1 VSERVY
7 NIHGLV
13 EVVISPDVRP
23 EIVREIEF
31 QIGSFHGEVSANHP
45 RRPPRVYVQPYA
57 AWKAA
62 GESIEGEAVFYHCQG
77 VPGAYL
83 RDERG
88 RLAVM
93 REGRDIRIFSDY
105 ASFLINL
112 YIQILVAPRGFTMVH
127 AAAYQSSR
135 GTVNVLAG
143 AGGIGKTAVLGYAVR
158 ERKLRHLGDDLVILG
173 GSGQCFAFP
182 RAFVL
187 KSYHLEGYADT
198 FRRLR
203 LPRWNLYTLK
213 RFIIDNA
220 PFVGLVKSTLRRTG
234 LYYKIAD
241 ILRPQPFLASVSPD
255 EIFGKG
261 SVISSGEIGR
271 IAYLDRVHGDSF
283 DLQPLNAD
291 TLVNR
296 LFSVIHN
303 EWKDF
308 LAHLISL
315 GALDVVDVSK
325 YCEQVKNTLHAAVA
339 NRELHRVSIPV
350 GATPEQ
356 LVKFL
361 DEHGFF

>member
-1 VSERVY
+1 MSERVY

-23 EIVREIEF
+23 EIVREVEF
-31 QIGSFHGEVSANHP
+31 QIGSFRSEISETHP

-57 AWKAA
+57 AWKSSAK
-62 GESIEGEAVFYHCQG
+62 STEGEAVFYHCQG
-77 VPGAYL
+77 VPGTYL

-93 REGRDIRIFSDY
+93 REGCDIRIFSDY

-112 YIQILVAPRGFTMVH
+112 YTQILIAPQGFTMVH

-173 GSGQCFAFP
+173 GLGQCFAFP

-220 PFVGLVKSTLRRTG
+220 PFVGFAKSTLRRTG
-234 LYYKIAD
+234 FYYKVAD
-241 ILRPQPFLASVSPD
+241 LLRPQPFLASVSPD

-271 IAYLDRVHGDSF
+271 IAYLDRVHGGSF
-283 DLQPLNAD
+283 DIQPLNTD

-296 LFSVIHN
+296 LFSVIHH

-308 LAHLISL
+308 LAHLVSL
-315 GALDVVDVSK
+315 GALNVVDMSK
-325 YCEQVKNTLHAAVA
+325 YCEQVKNILHAAVA

-356 LVKFL
+356 LIKFL